1 MFIAALFTTAKTGK
15 QPKHPPTDTWIKKMW
30 HKYTIQY
37 YSAMKNEILRFRT
50 AWMDLVGVTLSEI
63 TQRKTKAV

>member
-1 MFIAALFTTAKTGK
+1 
-15 QPKHPPTDTWIKKMW
+15 MW

-37 YSAMKNEILRFRT
+37 YSAMKNEILRFGT

-63 TQRKTKAV
+63 TQRKTNAVRFRLYVESKGQSK